1 MQPNPLAQPFA
12 PPLSTTAA
20 GVKTIPS
27 TTADMLP
34 NPTKAQSTL
43 PSLPTLSAFLLSHF
57 AQLSPLAA
65 AAEVPWLYHSPL
77 PPRPKPKQ
85 TTPGV
90 QLQPQPP
97 RPLPAHS
104 GVRKLVL
111 SITPTEGV
119 YTALGALPLPP
130 PLNHPTSDGITDPAP
145 AKATVPNSFKHP
157 AGGREKFTTAAFLH
171 RPWSLTRGRLPHGT
185 TVWTS
190 HKAFDESLTTGY
202 NLALLERLGAN
213 VQDPRVLVGYKGDEG
228 RRIGVVAGF
237 GETGNDELEMDDV
250 KGRIVAQFGDL
261 HGEGAWFGFDESSQE
276 VSNDNA
282 TLPDEEVKK
291 PSKISSIAC
300 MNAFHPAEVDRV
312 AGIAVESG
320 LAASL
325 EDCSGLLYL
334 TGAVR
339 EEGLAAALQK
349 GMKVVCVG
357 HRLCEVW
364 GIAYLAEKVK
374 ERWPEVEV
382 QVVDEEEVKPPMKEE
397 KEVKPPL
404 KEKKG
409 MKPHESKKTD
419 NGPKSKPK
427 QKEHNGGS
435 ENEAMPMPKRRRTN
449 SGDKD
454 DEGGVML

>member
-1 MQPNPLAQPFA
+1 MQPNPLARPFA
-12 PPLSTTAA
+12 PPLATAA
-20 GVKTIPS
+20 AGAKITPD
-27 TTADMLP
+27 TTTDMLS
-34 NPTKAQSTL
+34 NPAKAQSAL

-57 AQLSPLAA
+57 AKLSPLAV

-77 PPRPKPKQ
+77 PPRSNPKQ

-90 QLQPQPP
+90 QAQPLPP
-97 RPLPAHS
+97 RPLPIHS

-119 YTALGALPLPP
+119 YAALGASPLPP
-130 PLNHPTSDGITDPAP
+130 PLNYPSGDGITDPAP
-145 AKATVPNSFKHP
+145 AITTVPKSFKP
-157 AGGREKFTTAAFLH
+157 GGEKFTTAAFLH

-202 NLALLERLGAN
+202 NLALLARLGAN
-213 VQDPRVLVGYKGDEG
+213 VEDPKVLVGYKGDEG

-237 GETGNDELEMDDV
+237 GETGKDELEFDDV
-250 KGRIVAQFGDL
+250 KGRIIAQFGDL
-261 HGEGAWFGFDESSQE
+261 HGEGAWFGFDGPSQKAID
-276 VSNDNA
+276 NDGA
-282 TLPDEEVKK
+282 SPEEQDKE
-291 PSKISSIAC
+291 PSKITSIAC

-312 AGIAVESG
+312 ATVAVETG
-320 LAASL
+320 LVTSL

-339 EEGLAAALQK
+339 EEGLEAALQK

-374 ERWPEVEV
+374 ERWPEVDV
-382 QVVDEEEVKPPMKEE
+382 QVVDEEEM
-397 KEVKPPL
+397 KPPL
-404 KEKKG
+404 KEKKEVI
-409 MKPHESKKTD
+409 PRNSKKTK
-419 NGPKSKPK
+419 NVSKPK
-427 QKEHNGGS
+427 PKQQEHNGVRA
-435 ENEAMPMPKRRRTN
+435 NEAIPMPKRRRTE
-449 SGDKD
+449 SEGKD
-454 DEGGVML
+454 NEGGVML